1 MIKSL
6 ISVLTHTQNAPV
18 EFCRRYQRTIL
29 TFWDFFIA
37 FEQRRD
43 EKRKDSMQ
51 LRFWN
56 LNICIEKVDAKCGLA
71 EMTLVMTLL
80 SLARFFCLFFFNV
93 RLHSRSFPLHT
104 DWWKSDSLVD
114 GEPQGNWR
122 WNIKF
127 QRRVASSPFFSRP
140 ATRAPRIARLAG

>member
-29 TFWDFFIA
+29 TFWDFFTA
-37 FEQRRD
+37 CEQGLWGALTTRREKGGELATTFLEFEYLL
-43 EKRKDSMQ
+43 RKSRCEM
-51 LRFWN
+51 L
-56 LNICIEKVDAKCGLA
+56 IGVDDIGKDVIILGTC
-71 EMTLVMTLL
+71 
-80 SLARFFCLFFFNV
+80 
-93 RLHSRSFPLHT
+93 LHSRSFPLHT
-104 DWWKSDSLVD
+104 DWRKSDSLVD

-122 WNIKF
+122 WSIKF

-140 ATRAPRIARLAG
+140 ASRAPG